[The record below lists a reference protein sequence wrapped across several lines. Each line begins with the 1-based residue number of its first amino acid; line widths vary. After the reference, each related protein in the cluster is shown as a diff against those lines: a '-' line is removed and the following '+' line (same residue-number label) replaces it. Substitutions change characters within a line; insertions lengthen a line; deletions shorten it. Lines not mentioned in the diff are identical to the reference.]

1 MLMQSSE
8 GADPHIAHLRH
19 ALAVWGLTTNDIGV
33 LSIHSTSIQANE
45 DNEMYMWNLILK
57 TLDCSPRNAIPI
69 MAQKSLVGHSKG
81 GTAAWQIAG
90 LLQSIEN
97 GAVPGNR
104 NIDNVRIDVPFQQ
117 HSLMFPSKS
126 IQTDGSESIIS
137 VLC

>member
-81 GTAAWQIAG
+81 GTAAWQMAG
-90 LLQSIEN
+90 LLLRLSIRN
-97 GAVPGNR
+97 GVVPGNH
-104 NIDNVRIDVPFQQ
+104 NANNVDVLFQW
-117 HSLMFPSKS
+117 HSLLMN
-126 IQTDGSESIIS
+126 
-137 VLC
+137 